1 MDLRQALREAWP
13 DIAAGGI
20 FAAFGLFFAVQ
31 SLDYELGTLFRM
43 GPGYFPLLLGIV
55 LLVIGVAIAV
65 SGLRGERAISVHSFP
80 WRGMLLLSLA
90 FVLFGLTVRGLG
102 VAPAAFIATS
112 LAGLASE
119 RVRPITALVIAA
131 GLTAVTVL
139 IFILVL
145 QLRVPIIGPWL
156 LAP

>member
-1 MDLRQALREAWP
+1 MDLRQALRDAWP
-13 DIAAGGI
+13 DIAAGGM

-31 SLDYELGTLFRM
+31 SLDYELGDPFRM

-55 LLVIGVAIAV
+55 LLMIGVAIAL
-65 SGLRGERAISVHSFP
+65 SGLRGEHEGSVHAFP

-90 FVLFGLTVRGLG
+90 FVLFGMTVRGLG
-102 VAPAAFIATS
+102 VGPAAFIATS
-112 LAGLASE
+112 LAGLASQ
-119 RVRPITALVIAA
+119 RVRPITALAIAA
-131 GLTAVTVL
+131 GLTVLTVVL
-139 IFILVL
+139 FILLL